1 MSSDLKKWARDRLR
15 GVENLTLPSFTA
27 DMSALD
33 ETGIRWDVRL
43 AKEHGFFS
51 TLCAAEQHLSMAEAK
66 RFVEIAVDEAGDDL
80 LVSTTLFRDSMA
92 ENRELL
98 SHAVQA
104 GAHTALLGYPPAF
117 LPRSEDE
124 IHDVTREICASS
136 DIGIVLYAT
145 SNLNFQRFHPSGFP
159 PHLMERIA
167 RLPNVVGVKIGSG
180 DPVFIAEC
188 FARCAEHALVNVTMS
203 DWAPI
208 TVQKLNQQWI
218 GASCY
223 EMLQSPDKPYVVDM
237 FHCLLRGEYQAAVD
251 IYWRIQPLYGLFGQH
266 IMGIMQGFYPWA
278 MFKYY
283 QWCVG
288 GNGGLPRS
296 AGRLFMHQMMGAKMA
311 YRMAGIEP
319 REPDAEFFAG
329 RVNYD
334 GAAPPSADPPPPGH
348 PGAPFPPTA
357 LGGDT
362 LVPSSEEGGS

>member
-1 MSSDLKKWARDRLR
+1 MGVSSDLKGWARQHLR
-15 GVENLTLPSFTA
+15 GVENLTLPSFTN

-33 ETGIRWDVRL
+33 EAGIRWDVRQ
-43 AKEHGFFS
+43 AKAHGFAS

-80 LVSTTLFRDSMA
+80 LVSTTLFRDSLA
-92 ENRELL
+92 ENYELL
-98 SHAVQA
+98 THAAKA
-104 GAHTALLGYPPAF
+104 GAHTALLGYPTGF
-117 LPRSEDE
+117 MPRSEE
-124 IHDVTREICASS
+124 EVYDVTRDMCGLA

-145 SNLNFQRFHPSGFP
+145 SNLAFQRFHPSGFP
-159 PHLMERIA
+159 PLLMERIA
-167 RLPNVVGVKIGSG
+167 KIPNVVGVKIGSG

-208 TVQKLNQQWI
+208 TVLRMDQQWI

-223 EMLQSPDKPYVVDM
+223 EMLQSPERPYVVDM
-237 FHCLLRGEYQAAVD
+237 FNLLLAGDYQAAVD

-311 YRMAGIEP
+311 YRMVGIEP
-319 REPDAEFFAG
+319 REPDPEFFVG
-329 RVNYD
+329 RVNFEA
-334 GAAPPSADPPPPGH
+334 GPPAAGETGFPQ
-348 PGAPFPPTA
+348 APEGDK
-357 LGGDT
+357 GGNA
-362 LVPSSEEGGS
+362 E